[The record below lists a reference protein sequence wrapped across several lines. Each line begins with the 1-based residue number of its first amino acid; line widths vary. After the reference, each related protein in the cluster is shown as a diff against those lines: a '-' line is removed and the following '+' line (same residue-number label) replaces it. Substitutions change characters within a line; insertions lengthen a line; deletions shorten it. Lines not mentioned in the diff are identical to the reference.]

1 MGHAK
6 RRYNSKVFEKAWFKW
21 ASVGISLSFTL
32 IVGLVFYG
40 KEWMYQAETQ
50 QRQLKKEK
58 TLADY
63 EEKFRNTMV
72 RIYQNLQL
80 KHHLAAYNLY
90 KELPPPPEILPNQY
104 REYYETM
111 ERVARGLIDDEFFDE
126 SEELFE
132 KLLHTD
138 GYEDVARAS
147 IDKVGS
153 HRRLESALRL
163 LESARHLIETAR
175 YRDGA
180 NEIKKAKLEFESVR
194 LFKLQNVDREM
205 EELERLNRISKH
217 FVHLD
222 EAKWRLE
229 DAEKLMKAKR
239 YTEVQ
244 ATMTAAADHVGRA
257 AFFNPNSTDVAEI
270 RQRLFDL
277 DADLA
282 YIVPNLIPMWNLE
295 RESELDSQNDYFFM
309 TGYEFNLKDIQANKI
324 DIALKFKMRA
334 RSTPYYVV
342 RYKIYYFN
350 GLSFFNGHFV
360 TPKTQE
366 KPTKEREIVFDQEI
380 PEDYRGLPVK
390 RIDLKVYDSANRI
403 VSRVNRA
410 FRRPT

>member
-1 MGHAK
+1 MGQGK
-6 RRYNSKVFEKAWFKW
+6 RRYNNKVFEKAWFKW
-21 ASVGISLSFTL
+21 ASVGISLGFTL
-32 IVGLVFYG
+32 VIALVFYG
-40 KEWMYQAETQ
+40 KEWMHQAETQ
-50 QRQLKKEK
+50 QLRLKRDKAF
-58 TLADY
+58 LDY

-80 KHHLAAYNLY
+80 KHHLAAYKLY
-90 KELPPPPEILPNQY
+90 QELQPPPESLPNQY

-111 ERVARGLIDDEFFDE
+111 ERVASGLIDDEFFDE
-126 SEELFE
+126 SEKLFE

-138 GYEDVARAS
+138 GYEDEAQES

-163 LESARHLIETAR
+163 LGSSRHLIETTH
-175 YRDGA
+175 YRDAA

-194 LFKLQNVDREM
+194 LFKLQNVDKEM
-205 EELERLNRISKH
+205 AELEKMNRISKH
-217 FVHLD
+217 YVHLE
-222 EAKWRLE
+222 EAKWRIE
-229 DAEKLMKAKR
+229 DAEKMKQAKR
-239 YTEVQ
+239 YTDVQ
-244 ATMTAAADHVGRA
+244 ADMSAAAEHIGRA
-257 AFFNPNSTDVAEI
+257 AFFNPNSPEVVEL
-270 RQRLFDL
+270 RQRLFEM

-282 YIVPNLIPMWNLE
+282 YIVPNLIPMWNLN
-295 RESELDSQNDYFFM
+295 RESDLESQNNYFFM
-309 TGYEFNLKDIQANKI
+309 TGYEFDLKDIQSNKI

-334 RSTPYYVV
+334 QSTPYYVV

-360 TPKTQE
+360 LPKRSV
-366 KPTKEREIVFDQEI
+366 KSGDEREIIYDQEI
-380 PEDYRGLPVK
+380 PEDFRGMPVK